1 MLCTCWTYLA
11 QPTVYNPT
19 NIGLTLKLRLIFR
32 TKYAKEMKIR
42 YTFLCNIISPF
53 QFYPEMLEF
62 YSQIA
67 LSIGLPQYTHVSGS
81 IYLNCIFNYSRLAVV
96 WIPLQLAPIVQTS
109 FGLTLVLLAWCLVE
123 IVRYSYYAT
132 NLINVN
138 IGILTWLRYT
148 LFIILYPMGVT
159 GEVWCYVDSL
169 AYWKTSKAYSYDM
182 PNTLNFTFQP
192 YVVTLLVILFYL
204 PGEK

>member
-1 MLCTCWTYLA
+1 M
-11 QPTVYNPT
+11 
-19 NIGLTLKLRLIFR
+19 
-32 TKYAKEMKIR
+32 
-42 YTFLCNIISPF
+42 
-53 QFYPEMLEF
+53 
-62 YSQIA
+62 
-67 LSIGLPQYTHVSGS
+67 
-81 IYLNCIFNYSRLAVV
+81 V

-169 AYWKTSKAYSYDM
+169 AYWKTSKAFSYDM

-204 PGEK
+204 PGKQWLLSESVCNLITHRGLLNFRFSSHVFPHVCSKEEGFEQAKRRVNKRNWFLSFDAFYSKLIIHVQKWEDFFSPMVLNSVYVKLGY

>member
-1 MLCTCWTYLA
+1 M
-11 QPTVYNPT
+11 
-19 NIGLTLKLRLIFR
+19 
-32 TKYAKEMKIR
+32 
-42 YTFLCNIISPF
+42 
-53 QFYPEMLEF
+53 
-62 YSQIA
+62 
-67 LSIGLPQYTHVSGS
+67 
-81 IYLNCIFNYSRLAVV
+81 V

-182 PNTLNFTFQP
+182 PNTLNFTFKP

-204 PGEK
+204 PGEKWFLAKSTCNFWYTESFLISGFPPMYFHMFAQRKKVLNKPKEEWINEIDF